1 MSYPLDSSMKK
12 LNPLFRLAAISG
24 VEAAISFHI
33 RRGDDLNARDTNGAT
48 PLILAAARKNKG
60 AIKLLLD
67 AGANPALVD
76 PKGMDALAYALRTN
90 CSEAVEMLTA
100 ALKMNSADVIATA
113 KSVVENPEPSID
125 NVEGSSPNQAKLLVK
140 KGVVQTCSA
149 LPQMSKT
156 DTLLLDDTPLGT
168 GFESEWVAEEDIE
181 TPVGD
186 KSVVEMVKNI
196 HKVIGQHKVLDSDE
210 DWGDIDLYLPER
222 SAFWDS
228 GEAEEVF
235 RPILLTA
242 IREKIVS
249 ERMIIGACLNDDE
262 SRNEEAERFLSFVVG
277 EFGAVVTESK
287 GFDVTGAFPDDL
299 SLDELSLEEKLL
311 LDNAIEFVRDLASGY
326 NEPFRFYSKN
336 LRGKLL
342 EAEEELTLGREMEE
356 AMHDALAALAR
367 WPEGLALLFDVSD
380 KVALGEAD
388 AESFC
393 GGFELLLDD
402 ESTDQA
408 DINDEEGKRSN
419 EISGFVSAIAVVRDA
434 IGDFNLTEE
443 ALAAANLNRGFL
455 VGLARQA
462 KGNPAVNGFIDA
474 LERQSFARERM
485 IQCNLRLAF
494 SIARKYQWSEL
505 PLDDLVQEANIG
517 LIKAVERYDWRKGF
531 RFSTYAT
538 WWIRQQVTRAIA
550 NTAKAVRAPV
560 HIQKLARRIIQEREE
575 AEILLGRSEPDIES
589 AKRNGMPLSKMW
601 MFLSM
606 FDDVES
612 LDEIGS
618 DSSHSRA
625 DLLVDWDTPLSST
638 LVEHASLCSTI
649 SRMLDELDAR
659 SRDVIVYRFGLEAKE
674 EMTLEQIGQCLGLT
688 RERIRQIES
697 KAMEKLSIV
706 DILLAVNDE
715 DSYCG

>member
-1 MSYPLDSSMKK
+1 MKK

-60 AIKLLLD
+60 AIKLLID
-67 AGANPALVD
+67 AGANPTLVD

-125 NVEGSSPNQAKLLVK
+125 NVEGSSPNQAELLVK
-140 KGVVQTCSA
+140 KGVVQTCSV
-149 LPQMSKT
+149 LPQISKT
-156 DTLLLDDTPLGT
+156 DALLLDDTPLGT
-168 GFESEWVAEEDIE
+168 VFESEWVAEEDVE

-228 GEAEEVF
+228 GEVEEVF

-249 ERMIIGACLNDDE
+249 ERMIIGACLNNDE
-262 SRNEEAERFLSFVVG
+262 SRNEEAERFLGFVVG

-287 GFDVTGAFPDDL
+287 GFDVTGAFLDDLSLDDL
-299 SLDELSLEEKLL
+299 SLDELSLEEKFL

-419 EISGFVSAIAVVRDA
+419 EVSGFVSAIAVVRDA

-443 ALAAANLNRGFL
+443 ALAAANLSRGFL

-462 KGNPAVNGFIDA
+462 KGNPAVKGFINA

-485 IQCNLRLAF
+485 IQCNLRLAL
-494 SIARKYQWSEL
+494 SIAKKYQWSEL

-560 HIQKLARRIIQEREE
+560 HIQELARRIIREREE
-575 AEILLGRSEPDIES
+575 AEILLGRSEPEIES

-601 MFLSM
+601 MILSM

-612 LDEIGS
+612 LDEIDS
-618 DSSHSRA
+618 DTGHSRA
-625 DLLVDWDTPLSST
+625 DLLVDWDAPLSST

-674 EMTLEQIGQCLGLT
+674 EMTLEQIGQCSGVT

-697 KAMEKLSIV
+697 KAMEKLSIDKRK
-706 DILLAVNDE
+706 DILAPFMIE
-715 DSYCG
+715 DRYQ